1 MLFRQAGNLAS
12 EVYTNRY
19 CDRDQAIA
27 PLTIQYPF
35 LQDFRG
41 KQV

>member
-27 PLTIQYPF
+27 PLTIQYHND
-35 LQDFRG
+35 LRTKIG
-41 KQV
+41 Y